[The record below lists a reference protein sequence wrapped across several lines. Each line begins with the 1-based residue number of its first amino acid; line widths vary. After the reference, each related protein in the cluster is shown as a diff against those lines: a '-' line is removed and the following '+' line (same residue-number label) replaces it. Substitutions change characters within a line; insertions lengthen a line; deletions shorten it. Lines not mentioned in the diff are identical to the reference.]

1 MFPEHSHETFLTAT
15 HLGLLSQ
22 GDFLKQMGLETRVKM
37 LVEQAKDEARKKD
50 IASAA
55 DRLVSPIGMGIQY
68 KIMGISGTRESSL
81 DAETRWPFINFE

>member
-1 MFPEHSHETFLTAT
+1 M
-15 HLGLLSQ
+15 
-22 GDFLKQMGLETRVKM
+22 KQMGLETRVKM

-55 DRLVSPIGMGIQY
+55 DRLVSPIGMGNQY

>member
-1 MFPEHSHETFLTAT
+1 MTAT

-22 GDFLKQMGLETRVKM
+22 GDFLKQMGIETRVKM
-37 LVEQAKDEARKKD
+37 LVEQAKNEARKKD

-55 DRLVSPIGMGIQY
+55 DRLVSPIGMGNQY
-68 KIMGISGTRESSL
+68 KIMGISGTRESAL